1 MPFFYMTREPILA
14 GDRVLLDGYP
24 GEIETIADPLEDPS
38 DWFVE
43 QFGGGVLVL
52 EARFGRVFL
61 TPEYAAFEEL
71 VFVARR
77 AESSA
82 AHAEVPAS

>member
-1 MPFFYMTREPILA
+1 MFFW
-14 GDRVLLDGYP
+14 DGHP
-24 GEIETIADPLEDPS
+24 GEIETIAGSQVEPS

-43 QFGGGVLVL
+43 QFRGGVLVL

-61 TPEYAAFEEL
+61 TPQDDAFEEL

-82 AHAEVPAS
+82 ANAEAPAS

>member
-1 MPFFYMTREPILA
+1 MPFFYTTREPILA
-14 GDRVLLDGYP
+14 GDRVLLDGHP

-38 DWFVE
+38 NWFVE

-61 TPEYAAFEEL
+61 TPEDDAFEEL

-77 AESSA
+77 AASDA
-82 AHAEVPAS
+82 ANAEEPAS